1 MGFRIY
7 HLMFDPDPYVS
18 TVHRQAEAAQ
28 WAMVFI
34 NTTGDKLCV
43 GAVAG
48 EQAGDKSWCVT
59 GECDS
64 VGVSHV

>member
-1 MGFRIY
+1 MCPL
-7 HLMFDPDPYVS
+7 H
-18 TVHRQAEAAQ
+18 TVHRQVEAAQ

-48 EQAGDKSWCVT
+48 ERGRGQIMV
-59 GECDS
+59 
-64 VGVSHV
+64 

>member
-1 MGFRIY
+1 MKSENEFQLDFNGFSD
-7 HLMFDPDPYVS
+7 LSFKVDPDPYVS
-18 TVHRQAEAAQ
+18 TVHRQVEAAQ

-48 EQAGDKSWCVT
+48 ERGRGQIMV
-59 GECDS
+59 
-64 VGVSHV
+64 

>member
-7 HLMFDPDPYVS
+7 HLKFDPDPYVS
-18 TVHRQAEAAQ
+18 TVHRQVEAAQ

-48 EQAGDKSWCVT
+48 ERGRGQIMV
-59 GECDS
+59 
-64 VGVSHV
+64 

>member
-7 HLMFDPDPYVS
+7 HLKFDPDPYVS
-18 TVHRQAEAAQ
+18 TVHRQVEAAQ

-43 GAVAG
+43 GSVAG
-48 EQAGDKSWCVT
+48 ERGRGQIMVWRVSVT
-59 GECDS
+59 
-64 VGVSHV
+64 V